1 MALTVDFGGEMY
13 ELAGPEPFVIGREG
27 DLAIDDNPYLH
38 RRFLEI
44 RLEHDLWWLINVGGQ
59 LSATVC
65 DSTSNVQ
72 AWLAPKGRMPLV
84 FDTTIVRFTA
94 GPTGYALDIHLGGAP
109 YAMDEIAV
117 SEQGSTTIGRVT
129 LSVDQRLALLVL
141 AEGALRRGVSG
152 SADVPSATS
161 AARRLGWTP
170 KKFEKKIDNLCEK
183 FAALGVRGLKGEQG
197 NLASSRRARLVEYAV
212 AARLVTANDLILLA
226 DASAV
231 SIGQDG
237 AP

>member
-1 MALTVDFGGEMY
+1 MSLMVDFGGEVHHVDGTAAF
-13 ELAGPEPFVIGREG
+13 LIGREG

-59 LSATVC
+59 LSTTVC
-65 DSTSNVQ
+65 DRTSSVQ

-84 FDTTIVRFTA
+84 FDVTIVRFTA
-94 GPTGYALDIHLGGAP
+94 GPTAYSLDIHLGGAP
-109 YAMDEIAV
+109 YVMDEIVVAD
-117 SEQGSTTIGRVT
+117 QGSTTIGRVT
-129 LSVDQRLALLVL
+129 LSMDQRLALLVL
-141 AEGALRRGVSG
+141 AEGALRRGASG
-152 SADVPSATS
+152 SADVPSATG

-170 KKFEKKIDNLCEK
+170 KKFEKKLDNLCEK

-212 AARLVTANDLILLA
+212 AARLVTTNDLVFLEQASSALTGQS
-226 DASAV
+226 DA
-231 SIGQDG
+231 
-237 AP
+237 P